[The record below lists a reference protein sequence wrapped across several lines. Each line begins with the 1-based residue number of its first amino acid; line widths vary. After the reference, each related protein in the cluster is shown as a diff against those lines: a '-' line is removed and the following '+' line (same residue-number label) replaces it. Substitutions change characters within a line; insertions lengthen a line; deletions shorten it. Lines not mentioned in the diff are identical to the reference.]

1 VSAPAPPP
9 PTDQGG
15 APRRPGD
22 PTNALSEKIF
32 PVFLFLLLGF
42 GLYLA
47 YRIASPFLHTIILTI
62 VLAVLVYPFYVKL
75 RTRLHQRETL
85 AALITT
91 VILAVTLLAPV
102 FIFITGLLNQGVHT
116 LADVNNWIRQTNLQQ
131 ALHLDVIDKELDW
144 LQAKLP
150 FLDVKNLDIQSKILE
165 LSRSFG
171 QALFSYST
179 QIVANA
185 TAIVLR
191 FLLMILMLFY
201 LLRDGG
207 KVLVR
212 LRYLTPLRESQEDVI
227 LGSLQ
232 KVLRS
237 FFLGTIVI
245 AMGQGFAG
253 GVGLA
258 IAGLPALFWGTMM
271 GFTSFIPVVGSSI
284 IWIPATIY
292 LFLVGKWQ
300 WAIFLAAWCILIVST
315 IDTVLRPIFLRGGS
329 RLPILVIF
337 LSLLGGMSVFG
348 AIGILYGPLILSFVI
363 VMLEIYGEEYR
374 ETLGRKKEGA
384 AAEKSPEDAG

>member
-1 VSAPAPPP
+1 MFLP
-9 PTDQGG
+9 PTTEGG
-15 APRRPGD
+15 APRPPGES
-22 PTNALSEKIF
+22 PNALSEKIF
-32 PVFLFLLLGF
+32 PIFLFLLLGF

-47 YRIASPFLHTIILTI
+47 YLIASPFLHTIILTI
-62 VLAVLVYPFYVKL
+62 VLAVLVHPLYVRIL
-75 RTRLHQRETL
+75 NRLQQRETL

-91 VILAVTLLAPV
+91 AILAVTLLAPV

-116 LADVNNWIRQTNLQQ
+116 LADVNNWIRQTDLQQ
-131 ALHLDVIDKELDW
+131 ALHLDIIDEQLHW
-144 LQAKLP
+144 LQMKLP
-150 FLDVKNLDIQSKILE
+150 FLDMKNLDIQSKILE
-165 LSRSFG
+165 FSRSFG

-185 TAIVLR
+185 TAIALR
-191 FLLMILMLFY
+191 FLLMIMLLFY
-201 LLRDGG
+201 FLRDGG
-207 KVLVR
+207 KLLVR
-212 LRYLTPLRESQEDVI
+212 LRYLTPLRESQEDII
-227 LGSLQ
+227 LTSLQ

-237 FFLGTIVI
+237 FFLGTIII
-245 AMGQGFAG
+245 AVGQGFAG

-258 IAGLPALFWGTMM
+258 IAGLPAVFWGTMM

-284 IWIPATIY
+284 IWIPATVY

-300 WAIFLAAWCILIVST
+300 WAVFLAAWCIIIVST

-337 LSLLGGMSVFG
+337 LSILGGMTVFG

-374 ETLGRKKEGA
+374 DALRGINGEKAADKNSEG
-384 AAEKSPEDAG
+384 ES